1 MKSKKIS
8 LFITMCAAMSAF
20 SLSGCSA
27 VAEWMNQTFPNNTI
41 FTEGGLVDKIT
52 GGNSGGSTNT
62 TGTSGSGTT
71 GVQDDGTYYSTI
83 TSAMSGQTL
92 VTALKNIISK
102 NVAQSYNWSRYE
114 QADED
119 PDNKSNVITIY
130 ARSSLKKTA
139 HVSNNK
145 GWNREHAYPQSKM
158 TSPATEDNHIIFAS
172 DSVVNGKRGNKKL
185 GVLSSGSYIVD
196 SYGNTT
202 PARTNSDVFDPG
214 DTIARGIVARATMY
228 AFIMYGYSP
237 TENFSSISTMMSW
250 HQAYSVSSFEQK
262 RNDVV
267 YKNQHNRNPF
277 VDHPEY
283 AAKIWG

>member
-1 MKSKKIS
+1 
-8 LFITMCAAMSAF
+8 
-20 SLSGCSA
+20 
-27 VAEWMNQTFPNNTI
+27 
-41 FTEGGLVDKIT
+41 
-52 GGNSGGSTNT
+52 
-62 TGTSGSGTT
+62 
-71 GVQDDGTYYSTI
+71 
-83 TSAMSGQTL
+83 
-92 VTALKNIISK
+92 
-102 NVAQSYNWSRYE
+102 
-114 QADED
+114 
-119 PDNKSNVITIY
+119 
-130 ARSSLKKTA
+130 
-139 HVSNNK
+139 
-145 GWNREHAYPQSKM
+145 M

-228 AFIMYGYSP
+228 AYIMYGYSP

-267 YKNQHNRNPF
+267 YKNQHHRTPF